1 MFSTKFLRYYFVAA
15 VIALLLFVSGAS
27 AQEETAAASTGGKN
41 AVWRIGFWEILH
53 QTFSNDDT
61 HPFYQMTGT
70 NRFKGG
76 SGFFGS
82 TTFVVGKTDLNPN
95 VHHKNED
102 GHSDKDGFL
111 TKLFSNIPF
120 LKALPTFS
128 LEYILPTN
136 YFVGIG
142 LTFAYTNI
150 WLDDEKA
157 RSATIGAD
165 PSYAT
170 PLLRLASHFYM
181 FSASIHPF
189 GVPKTEDMDV
199 FMGLGVSR
207 VESTLKYG
215 IRANPTIS
223 DYAAVTQTQLS
234 GSTGTMPFRRM
245 GIASGGESFGFM
257 LEFLFPGKSEII
269 DNPFATDTIID
280 STIYNST
287 YNDRG
292 ESLPSKVGM
301 AGGITRVSW
310 TYSF

>member
-1 MFSTKFLRYYFVAA
+1 MLA
-15 VIALLLFVSGAS
+15 VIALLLFVPVAY
-27 AQEETAAASTGGKN
+27 AQEETVASSTGVRN

-82 TTFVVGKTDLNPN
+82 TTLDLEKNGLNPN
-95 VHHKNED
+95 VHYKNED

-120 LKALPTFS
+120 LKSLPTFS

-150 WLDDEKA
+150 WLDDDKA
-157 RSATIGAD
+157 KSATIGAD

-181 FSASIHPF
+181 FSASVHPF
-189 GVPKTEDMDV
+189 GVPKTADMDV
-199 FMGLGVSR
+199 FMGIGVSR
-207 VESTLKYG
+207 VESTMRYG
-215 IRANPTIS
+215 IHANPQYE
-223 DYAAVTQTQLS
+223 YAAVTKTQLS

-257 LEFLFPGKSEII
+257 LEFLFTAESEFL

-280 STIYNST
+280 SSIYNST

-301 AGGITRVSW
+301 AGGITRISW

>member
-82 TTFVVGKTDLNPN
+82 TTLDPGSNLYPN

-150 WLDDEKA
+150 WLDDEKV
-157 RSATIGAD
+157 RSATIGAN

-189 GVPKTEDMDV
+189 GVPKTEDLDV
-199 FMGLGVSR
+199 FMGFGMSR

-215 IRANPTIS
+215 IRANPTIG
-223 DYAAVTQTQLS
+223 DYAAVTQTKLS

-301 AGGITRVSW
+301 AGGIVRLSW

>member
-1 MFSTKFLRYYFVAA
+1 MFSSKFLRNYFVAA

-27 AQEETAAASTGGKN
+27 AQEETAAVSTGGKN

-82 TTFVVGKTDLNPN
+82 TTLDMGKNGLNPN
-95 VHHKNED
+95 VHYKNED

-199 FMGLGVSR
+199 FMGFGVSR
-207 VESTLKYG
+207 VESTLRYG
-215 IRANPTIS
+215 IHANPQF
-223 DYAAVTQTQLS
+223 DYAADTQSKLS

-257 LEFLFPGKSEII
+257 LEFLFPAESEFL
-269 DNPFATDTIID
+269 DNPFAVDTIID

-287 YNDRG
+287 YNESG

-301 AGGITRVSW
+301 AGGIVRLSW

>member
-1 MFSTKFLRYYFVAA
+1 MFSTKFLRYYFVAV
-15 VIALLLFVSGAS
+15 VIAILLFVSCAS

-61 HPFYQMTGT
+61 HPFYRMTGT

-82 TTFVVGKTDLNPN
+82 TVYEPGRSLYPN
-95 VHHKNED
+95 VQNKNED

-120 LKALPTFS
+120 LKTLPTFS

-150 WLDDEKA
+150 WLEDEKT
-157 RSATIGAD
+157 RSATMGAD
-165 PSYAT
+165 PIYAT

-181 FSASIHPF
+181 FSASIHPL
-189 GVPKTEDMDV
+189 GVPKTEDMDF
-199 FMGLGVSR
+199 FMGLGMSR

-215 IRANPTIS
+215 IHANPQF
-223 DYAAVTQTQLS
+223 DYAPVTQTQLS
-234 GSTGTMPFRRM
+234 GSTGTMPFRRI
-245 GIASGGESFGFM
+245 GIASGGDSFGFM
-257 LEFLFPGKSEII
+257 LEFLFPLKSEFI
-269 DNPFATDTIID
+269 DNPFAVDPIID

-301 AGGITRVSW
+301 PGGITRVSW

>member
-1 MFSTKFLRYYFVAA
+1 MVAA
-15 VIALLLFVSGAS
+15 ISLLLFAPSAS
-27 AQEETAAASTGGKN
+27 AQEETATASTGGSN

-76 SGFFGS
+76 SGYFGS
-82 TTFVVGKTDLNPN
+82 TTLEPENKGINPN

-111 TKLFSNIPF
+111 TKLFSNIPL

-128 LEYILPTN
+128 LEYILPTD

-150 WLDDEKA
+150 WLIDEKA
-157 RSATIGAD
+157 KSATMGAD

-189 GVPKTEDMDV
+189 GVPKTEDMDF
-199 FMGLGVSR
+199 FMGLGMSR
-207 VESTLKYG
+207 VESTLRYG
-215 IRANPTIS
+215 IRATTTIVG
-223 DYAAVTQTQLS
+223 AKVTQSKIS

-257 LEFLFPGKSEII
+257 LEFLFPLKSEFI
-269 DNPFATDTIID
+269 DNPFAADTIID
-280 STIYNST
+280 STIYDST

-301 AGGITRVSW
+301 PGGITRVSW

>member
-1 MFSTKFLRYYFVAA
+1 MFSTKFLRYHFVLA
-15 VIALLLFVSGAS
+15 VISLLLFVPVAS
-27 AQEETAAASTGGKN
+27 AQEETAALPTSVMN

-53 QTFSNDDT
+53 QTFSNDEA
-61 HPFYQMTGT
+61 HPFYQMTGN

-76 SGFFGS
+76 SGFFG
-82 TTFVVGKTDLNPN
+82 TTTLEPGNNSINPN
-95 VHHKNED
+95 IFYKNED
-102 GHSDKDGFL
+102 GHGDKDGFL
-111 TKLFSNIPF
+111 TKLFSYIPL

-128 LEYILPTN
+128 LEYILPTD

-150 WLDDEKA
+150 WLDDESA
-157 RSATIGAD
+157 RSATFGAD

-189 GVPKTEDMDV
+189 GVPKTEDVDF
-199 FMGLGVSR
+199 FMGLGMSR
-207 VESTLKYG
+207 VESTLRYG
-215 IRANPTIS
+215 FHSNPQF
-223 DYAAVTQTQLS
+223 DYAAVKQTKLS

-257 LEFLFPGKSEII
+257 LEFLFPLKSEFI
-269 DNPFATDTIID
+269 DNPFAADTIID
-280 STIYNST
+280 STIYDST

-301 AGGITRVSW
+301 PGGITRVSW